1 MTDHRRDVACDSQ
14 NGFWGFS
21 VRQVAEAC
29 GLTEPA
35 VIYHFKNKVGLL
47 IAVLEHRDREDMA
60 TFAHSLGVEP
70 EDMWSGNA
78 QFGIR
83 DICAALMER
92 NAAQP
97 EMVRLYIPCYKANR

>member
-1 MTDHRRDVACDSQ
+1 MSLSQ
-14 NGFWGFS
+14 ALNQFAQNLG
-21 VRQVAEAC
+21 RY
-29 GLTEPA
+29 P
-35 VIYHFKNKVGLL
+35 
-47 IAVLEHRDREDMA
+47 VLEHRDREDMA

>member
-1 MTDHRRDVACDSQ
+1 M
-14 NGFWGFS
+14 S
-21 VRQVAEAC
+21 VDA
-29 GLTEPA
+29 TM
-35 VIYHFKNKVGLL
+35 
-47 IAVLEHRDREDMA
+47 AVLYAQTGLAAPLANAAAVAPQASLAMSRVLAAEMA
-60 TFAHSLGVEP
+60 RQQQQQIEKTEKAEGP
-70 EDMWSGNA
+70 NIAPDGRGGGNA

>member
-1 MTDHRRDVACDSQ
+1 MIGKTWLR
-14 NGFWGFS
+14 
-21 VRQVAEAC
+21 
-29 GLTEPA
+29 
-35 VIYHFKNKVGLL
+35 
-47 IAVLEHRDREDMA
+47 
-60 TFAHSLGVEP
+60 FAHSLGVEP

-97 EMVRLYIPCYKANR
+97 EMVRLYIPCYKANRLTSIILPMSITKNENIA

>member
-1 MTDHRRDVACDSQ
+1 MR
-14 NGFWGFS
+14 
-21 VRQVAEAC
+21 
-29 GLTEPA
+29 
-35 VIYHFKNKVGLL
+35 I
-47 IAVLEHRDREDMA
+47 DRAGGHIPFQEQSRLADWEDMA

-78 QFGIR
+78 QFGMR

>member
-1 MTDHRRDVACDSQ
+1 M
-14 NGFWGFS
+14 
-21 VRQVAEAC
+21 
-29 GLTEPA
+29 TEPA

-78 QFGIR
+78 QFGSR
-83 DICAALMER
+83 R
-92 NAAQP
+92 RKRP
-97 EMVRLYIPCYKANR
+97 PLYDAEDDEPRASPSPLVGNLLNVKV

>member
-1 MTDHRRDVACDSQ
+1 M
-14 NGFWGFS
+14 
-21 VRQVAEAC
+21 
-29 GLTEPA
+29 TEPA

-97 EMVRLYIPCYKANR
+97 EMVRLYTVLQGESLNEHHPAYEYYQKTRTSRDGHLNPSSRV

>member
-1 MTDHRRDVACDSQ
+1 M
-14 NGFWGFS
+14 
-21 VRQVAEAC
+21 
-29 GLTEPA
+29 
-35 VIYHFKNKVGLL
+35 
-47 IAVLEHRDREDMA
+47 LEHRDREDMA

-97 EMVRLYIPCYKANR
+97 EMVRL

>member
-1 MTDHRRDVACDSQ
+1 MSLSQ
-14 NGFWGFS
+14 ALN
-21 VRQVAEAC
+21 Q
-29 GLTEPA
+29 
-35 VIYHFKNKVGLL
+35 
-47 IAVLEHRDREDMA
+47 
-60 TFAHSLGVEP
+60 FAQNLGRYR
-70 EDMWSGNA
+70 GNA

>member
-1 MTDHRRDVACDSQ
+1 
-14 NGFWGFS
+14 
-21 VRQVAEAC
+21 
-29 GLTEPA
+29 
-35 VIYHFKNKVGLL
+35 
-47 IAVLEHRDREDMA
+47 
-60 TFAHSLGVEP
+60 
-70 EDMWSGNA
+70 MWSGNA